1 MRCALIT
8 LTLLLAPTAHAAPP
22 LGELVR
28 DYLQSAGADRR
39 LEDAIVAHPDASPR
53 NVIATIRSAELWL
66 TKTPG
71 IQDLSLQLGA
81 AQASYRIHVSVPASY
96 TIEKRWPLIVALHG
110 SGGRPE
116 DIMGYVR
123 SLLGPRADEFIIAAP
138 EGFGSMHLR
147 GDADETNRPRDLVVA
162 LRREFRIDDR
172 RVHLMGYSL
181 GGHNTWLGGVL
192 HADLFAGLMPLAT
205 PLQVVGNEVLFPDLL
220 PNLRNTYTLFCW
232 GENDNVGAD
241 GNVREDGGNAAWNRH
256 MSQVMREVGVRGFRP
271 IELAGVVHGN
281 VRPPADAVSEW
292 LNQKRRRYPK
302 HIQQMF
308 RLPENS
314 AAYWARCVE
323 LQAPPL
329 ADGELRIRL
338 KKDDDLKKKQRQ
350 YMTQKLGVIEA
361 SVEGQSIRLRS
372 RNAETIELLL
382 HDKLIDLDQPVTILR
397 GSRELFHGKIPRD
410 LRVLLREAANDW
422 DFDRFFTSR
431 VVIRRGRPVRFN
443 DES

>member
-1 MRCALIT
+1 YRV
-8 LTLLLAPTAHAAPP
+8 HA
-22 LGELVR
+22 
-28 DYLQSAGADRR
+28 
-39 LEDAIVAHPDASPR
+39 
-53 NVIATIRSAELWL
+53 
-66 TKTPG
+66 
-71 IQDLSLQLGA
+71 
-81 AQASYRIHVSVPASY
+81 SVPANY

-123 SLLGPRADEFIIAAP
+123 SLLGPRADDCIIAAP

-147 GDADETNRPRDLVVA
+147 GDADETNRPHDDLVA

-172 RVHLMGYSL
+172 RVYLMGYSL

-256 MSQVMREVGVRGFRP
+256 MSQVMREVGVRGFQP
-271 IELAGVVHGN
+271 IELAGVGHGN

-302 HIQQMF
+302 HIQQMY

-314 AAYWARCVE
+314 ACYWARCVE
-323 LQAPPL
+323 LQTPPL

-350 YMTQKLGVIEA
+350 YMTQKLGVFEA
-361 SVEGQSIRLRS
+361 SVEGQTIRLRS

-397 GSRELFHGKIPRD
+397 GSRELYSGRIPRD
-410 LRVLLREAANDW
+410 LRVLLREAASDW
-422 DFDRFFTSR
+422 DFDRFFTAR
-431 VVIRRGRPVRFN
+431 VLIKRGRPVRFN
-443 DES
+443 DEP